1 MNQEFVNKVIKSIF
15 KILGNFKIKT
25 ESKEMGTD
33 DNNVQ
38 PVIPKIGAN
47 TQIVF
52 TIKSFFATL
61 STILGLFVS
70 FYFLVFIPRAD
81 KTEEYQK
88 ELYEQQQVY
97 ISGEFKAVNDAIKHN
112 NDGIKD
118 LNDRFKD
125 LNDAVGEISNSGGGF
140 GGNTAM
146 GTPAVGET
154 EITLASNEH
163 D

>member
-1 MNQEFVNKVIKSIF
+1 MNQGFVNKIIKSIL
-15 KILGNFKIKT
+15 KILGKFKIKT

-33 DNNVQ
+33 DTNTQ
-38 PVIPKIGAN
+38 PVIPRIGAN
-47 TQIVF
+47 TQIIF

-88 ELYEQQQVY
+88 ELYEQQQIY
-97 ISGEFKAVNDAIKHN
+97 ISGEFKAVNNAIKHS
-112 NDGIKD
+112 NDGIED
-118 LNDRFKD
+118 LNDRFND
-125 LNDAVGEISNSGGGF
+125 LNKAVGEISNSGGGF
-140 GGNTAM
+140 GGSTAM
-146 GTPAVGET
+146 GIPAVGET
-154 EITLASNEH
+154 EITLASNDH